1 MVRKKVEIQPIT
13 AESPVYSIGVAAQIL
28 NVHPRTLRIYE
39 DEGLIKPIRKSNR
52 RFFSQNDITW
62 IGCIRNMIHDEGISI
77 PGIRKLLRFAPC
89 WEITDCPREICESCT
104 ARVDNAVPRTLRIA
118 GDTEAEKRA
127 KEQEIALRKKAT
139 QKVRGEKSSTR

>member
-62 IGCIRNMIHDEGISI
+62 ISCIRNMIHDEGISI

-104 ARVDNAVPRTLRIA
+104 ARVDNAVPRTLRVA

-139 QKVRGEKSSTR
+139 QKVHGEKSSTR

>member
-1 MVRKKVEIQPIT
+1 MVRKKLEIQPIT
-13 AESPVYSIGVAAQIL
+13 ADSPVYSIGVAAQIL

-39 DEGLIKPIRKSNR
+39 DEGLIKPVRKSNR

-118 GDTEAEKRA
+118 GDPEAEKHA
-127 KEQEIALRKKAT
+127 KEREIALQKKAN
-139 QKVRGEKSSTR
+139 QKVGGKKSSTR

>member
-13 AESPVYSIGVAAQIL
+13 ADSPVYSIGVAAQIL

-39 DEGLIKPIRKSNR
+39 DEGLIKPVRKSNR

-77 PGIRKLLRFAPC
+77 PSIRKLLRFAPC

-118 GDTEAEKRA
+118 GDSEAEKRA
-127 KEQEIALRKKAT
+127 KEQEIALRKNAT
-139 QKVRGEKSSTR
+139 QKVRGEKSSTP

>member
-62 IGCIRNMIHDEGISI
+62 IGCIRNMIHNEGISI

-104 ARVDNAVPRTLRIA
+104 ARVDNAVPRTLRVA

-127 KEQEIALRKKAT
+127 KEQEIALREKAT
-139 QKVRGEKSSTR
+139 QKVPGEKSSTR